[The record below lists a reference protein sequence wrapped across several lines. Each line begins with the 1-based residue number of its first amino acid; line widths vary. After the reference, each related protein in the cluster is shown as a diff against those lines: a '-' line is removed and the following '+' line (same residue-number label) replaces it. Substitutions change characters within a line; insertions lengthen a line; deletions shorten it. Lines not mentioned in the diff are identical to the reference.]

1 MSLTLHTD
9 LGDLK
14 VEIFCEAV
22 PRTAENFIALAA
34 SGYYNNNLF
43 HRNIKGFMVQTGDP
57 TGTGKGGQSIY
68 GQPFPDEI
76 KSTLKHNTRGILSMA
91 NKGPDTNKSQFFITY
106 GKHSHLDSK
115 YTVFGK
121 VIDGMDTLDAIEK
134 VPVESGSNR
143 PLQDRCARRGI
154 PCIDGQRKRAKYL
167 ELVPGAA
174 LIPPTNS
181 GSSSSSNL
189 PSATASNAPTNDDL
203 FFDQKFDSDE
213 LLSQANN
220 SSTPP
225 NTGNIPNTNPLLSH
239 NGFGSESINNE
250 FSFLSNMLD
259 ANTNATT
266 HLHLQSHNFATD
278 GLLPPHQAAQPTGVV
293 MDLARNDILVRKAKR
308 VYREVV
314 RPYDYREGY
323 HYLVK
328 YIAERMEKQDIM
340 RICGSLAKFRPSF
353 MAVIM
358 NLSEEDLVFME
369 KCFQRTLIEYEKLI
383 TYSGTPTVVW
393 RRSGEISL
401 VGKEFCLLTD
411 WPHETLIPSPTSNQQ
426 STYIYQLMDAKSV
439 IEYWE
444 RFATAAFDKN
454 CSWMVK
460 CVLVSPTGR
469 NIPCSVCFTI
479 KRDIFDVP
487 LAVIGNFL
495 PLFQARKE

>member
-1 MSLTLHTD
+1 MPEKPGKEPRRRT
-9 LGDLK
+9 GD
-14 VEIFCEAV
+14 
-22 PRTAENFIALAA
+22 RTAMACQAC
-34 SGYYNNNLF
+34 
-43 HRNIKGFMVQTGDP
+43 QT
-57 TGTGKGGQSIY
+57 
-68 GQPFPDEI
+68 
-76 KSTLKHNTRGILSMA
+76 
-91 NKGPDTNKSQFFITY
+91 
-106 GKHSHLDSK
+106 SHVTCS
-115 YTVFGK
+115 
-121 VIDGMDTLDAIEK
+121 E
-134 VPVESGSNR
+134 ER
-143 PLQDRCARRGI
+143 PCQRCAKRGI
-154 PCIDGQRKRAKYL
+154 PCVDGQRKRAKYL
-167 ELVPGAA
+167 EIVPGASA
-174 LIPPTNS
+174 AAGS
-181 GSSSSSNL
+181 GSTSQQQQQQVQQQQQQLQQLHTQAFFDATFDDDDDPLNNNT
-189 PSATASNAPTNDDL
+189 ATATT
-203 FFDQKFDSDE
+203 
-213 LLSQANN
+213 
-220 SSTPP
+220 STPP
-225 NTGNIPNTNPLLSH
+225 NTGLIPNTNPLLVH

-259 ANTNATT
+259 SNASAAAAAAT
-266 HLHLQSHNFATD
+266 HLHLQSHSFAPD
-278 GLLPPHQAAQPTGVV
+278 GVLPPHHQHQQPSAQPTGVV
-293 MDLARNDILVRKAKR
+293 VDLARNDILVRKAKR

-401 VGKEFCLLTD
+401 VGKEFCLLTE
-411 WPHETLIPSPTSNQQ
+411 WPHETLIPANNNNGGSMSNSNLQQQQPQQGTTTS

-460 CVLVSPTGR
+460 CVLVSPHGR
-469 NIPCSVCFTI
+469 KIPCSVCFTI

-495 PLFQARKE
+495 PLFQTRKE